1 VKQSFVINLTHPS
14 RSAVVAAAIVAG
26 AALAWQPQRADAVIL
41 GFTQGNTTPPPDD
54 PGFYN
59 VSSDGSSFVY
69 LGDSWVLTARH
80 TGVANP
86 TFGGETYRVIPNTAV
101 TLQNPAGMN
110 LTSETD
116 LRMFRID
123 GNPDLPSLR
132 ISASTPPVG
141 AQVTMIG
148 RGRQRDNA
156 QVQWNVQKNG
166 DTWTWTETSGLGD
179 YRGFRVPGNAP
190 RDTRW
195 GTNRI
200 EDDFKVTGES
210 DPGHTSVVEVR
221 DRDVISLLTIWDES
235 GGTPHEAQAVAGDSG
250 GGVFYKRGGQWEL
263 AGIMNAVLMFPNQE
277 DELRSFAIYGQ
288 ATSFADLSSYRS
300 EILSITADPSYSIMG
315 DINLDGKVSGDGSG
329 SASVDDLSAFVSGWL
344 TTHPSANIDSW
355 KLGDLNQDAV
365 TDLHD
370 FRMLRNAHP
379 AAAALAPALGMAHA
393 IAIPEPA
400 TWLLLV
406 IAGLVGCGVFR
417 RGLRQP
423 EVAS

>member
-1 VKQSFVINLTHPS
+1 MKHRCFIHLRRN
-14 RSAVVAAAIVAG
+14 AVVAAAVVVG
-26 AALAWQPQRADAVIL
+26 AAMMGQPPPADAVIL
-41 GFTQGNTTPPPDD
+41 GSTQGNTSPPPDD

-59 VSSDGSSFVY
+59 VSSDGASAVY

-80 TGVANP
+80 ALNPDRSSP
-86 TFGGETYRVIPNTAV
+86 TFMGETYRTIPNTAV
-101 TLQNPAGMN
+101 TLHNPAGMG

-116 LRMFRID
+116 LRLFRID
-123 GNPDLPSLR
+123 GNPDLPSLP
-132 ISASTPPVG
+132 ISASTAPVG

-148 RGRQRDNA
+148 RGRQRDNNQLQWDV
-156 QVQWNVQKNG
+156 QVNG
-166 DTWTWTETSGLGD
+166 DTWTWTQTSGLGD
-179 YRGFRVPGNAP
+179 YRGFRVPSDAP

-221 DRDVISLLTIWDES
+221 DRDIISLLTLWDES
-235 GGTPHEAQAVAGDSG
+235 GGTPHEAQAVPGDSG
-250 GGVFYKRGGQWEL
+250 GGVFYKRGGRWEL
-263 AGIMNAVLMFPNQE
+263 AGIMNAVFMFPNQSQ
-277 DELRSFAIYGQ
+277 LGSFAIYGQ
-288 ATSFADLSSYRS
+288 ATSFADLSAYRS
-300 EILSITADPSYSIMG
+300 EILSIMADPGYSIMG

-370 FRMLRNAHP
+370 FRMLRSAHP
-379 AAAALAPALGMAHA
+379 AAAALAPALGVAHA

-400 TWLLLV
+400 TCVLLV
-406 IAGLVGCGVFR
+406 IAGLVGCGLFR
-417 RGLRQP
+417 RGFPRP
-423 EVAS
+423 RIAS